1 MLANRYAISLDPTRL
16 MDPASGFT
24 DSDIG
29 AVQAPGQAVIVCL
42 AMSLARVLI
51 QQDKVWTLA

>member
-1 MLANRYAISLDPTRL
+1 MLANRYAMSLDPTRL
-16 MDPASGFT
+16 MDPASGFN

-29 AVQAPGQAVIVCL
+29 AVQAPGQPIIVCL
-42 AMSLARVLI
+42 AKSLARFQI